1 MYCPNCGEY
10 LRESNQRFC
19 HNCGS
24 KLTDNFEAFQI
35 TSERDQHTQT
45 TLKPSSQVITDVPE
59 IQQKPVV
66 KGRVGTHSKKCLG
79 FAITSLA
86 IAAIGFYIAFYVY
99 MFSKIGI
106 FDPSMIMVRRI
117 IWWTVIASI
126 FLVGLSFGSSSR
138 THSKHAKNLEPVNAV
153 EKVGSVLGIFGVII
167 NAIAMGIFF
176 ILLLINISGFL
187 L

>member
-10 LRESNQRFC
+10 LRDPNQRFC

-24 KLTDNFEAFQI
+24 NLSNNSEVFQI
-35 TSERDQHTQT
+35 TSEKDQYTQT
-45 TLKPSSQVITDVPE
+45 TLKPSKQVYTDVPD

-79 FAITSLA
+79 FSITSIG
-86 IAAIGFYIAFYVY
+86 IAAVGLYLGFIIF
-99 MFSKIGI
+99 MFSRIWI
-106 FDPSMIMVRRI
+106 FNPSITRRI

-126 FLVGLSFGSSSR
+126 HLVGLAFGSSSR
-138 THSKHAKNLEPVNAV
+138 THSKHAKNLEPVNTV
-153 EKVGSVLGIFGVII
+153 EKVGSVLGIVGVII

-176 ILLLINISGFL
+176 ILLLMNFSLNL